1 MKITRRQLKRVIQE
15 ELKRHVQLLREEEH
29 SSRDRRQTRRAARRQ
44 RRQDR
49 RGGDREEMDVAG
61 AIEHQQ
67 QTAAAQDYLSGVL
80 APEVEIEPAAPAR
93 SVAEPG
99 RLKSWTNYTRV
110 SDDLHTSA
118 VFEALRDIMSD
129 PQYMSEVKALMEE
142 ISERYDGGRTLQSVL
157 GIGVG
162 LTPDEASDMAFQG
175 ARRMISTFVGSNSSV
190 QHWETQCFRRGAGS
204 ELGMVDL
211 TVSMPDGDIY
221 ITANRYDCYSPV
233 TPMGPA

>member
-29 SSRDRRQTRRAARRQ
+29 TGRDRRQTRRAARRQ
-44 RRQDR
+44 RRQDG

-67 QTAAAQDYLSGVL
+67 QTAAAQDYLSG
-80 APEVEIEPAAPAR
+80 APAR

-110 SDDLHTSA
+110 SDDLHTPA
-118 VFEALRDIMSD
+118 VFSALRDIMSD

-142 ISERYDGGRTLQSVL
+142 ISERYDGGNVLRSVL